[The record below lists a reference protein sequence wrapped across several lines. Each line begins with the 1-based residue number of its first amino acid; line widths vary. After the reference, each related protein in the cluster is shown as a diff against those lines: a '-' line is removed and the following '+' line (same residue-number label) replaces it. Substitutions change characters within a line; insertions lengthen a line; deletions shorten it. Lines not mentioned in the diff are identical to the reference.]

1 MTLTW
6 GHLLALI
13 PIGIILLTILS
24 PGQPVSD
31 TGEEAQEEEEIV
43 SVPKSKSRKTPIHTL
58 PTSIKEY
65 RLPDGSKVAVDTS
78 EVEVDERSAI

>member
-24 PGQPVSD
+24 PGQPVAD
-31 TGEEAQEEEEIV
+31 TGEEPQEEEIV
-43 SVPKSKSRKTPIHTL
+43 SVPKSKSRKTSIHTL